1 MNREME
7 FRAQFLRLRANY
19 DAAFRN
25 LCRAKTDLQSFAEGT
40 PAEIVNQAKQA
51 IEACRRDCNQAR
63 NQLAIFLLAR
73 KVEKKSF
80 GLKKKNARC
89 SDTRG
94 SGHVR
99 ASGT

>member
-1 MNREME
+1 ME

-25 LCRAKTDLQSFAEGT
+25 LCRAKTDLQSLGKGT
-40 PAEIVNQAKQA
+40 PAEIVNAAKQTV
-51 IEACRRDCNQAR
+51 EACRHGCNQAR

-73 KVEKKSF
+73 KVEKKSL
-80 GLKKKNARC
+80 GLKKNNARC
-89 SDTRG
+89 SDLRG

>member
-1 MNREME
+1 ME

-25 LCRAKTDLQSFAEGT
+25 LCRAKTELQSLSEGT
-40 PAEIVNQAKQA
+40 PAEIVNQAKQTV
-51 IEACRRDCNQAR
+51 EACRHDCNQAR

-73 KVEKKSF
+73 KVENKSF
-80 GLKKKNARC
+80 GLKKKNARS
-89 SDTRG
+89 SDLRG
-94 SGHVR
+94 SGQVR

>member
-1 MNREME
+1 MNRDME
-7 FRAQFLRLRANY
+7 FRAQFLRLRADY

-25 LCRAKTDLQSFAEGT
+25 LCRAKTNLQSMAEGT
-40 PAEIVNQAKQA
+40 SAEFVNEAKKTV
-51 IEACRRDCNQAR
+51 ETCRRDCNRAR

-89 SDTRG
+89 SDVRG
-94 SGHVR
+94 SGQVR